1 MEKTK
6 QILEVVLTVLC
17 FVLGISTFVMAILTF
32 MEKTACSIGRG
43 LLWLTASGL
52 WFANGIYSLISQDI
66 LSISLTVE
74 KDEDPSG
81 GTAQ

>member
-6 QILEVVLTVLC
+6 KILEAVLTVLC
-17 FVLGISTFVMAILTF
+17 FILGVSSLVMAVLTF
-32 MEKTACSIGRG
+32 AEKTACSLVRG